1 MRNRFL
7 MGLVIG
13 LMVGFVVGIVTRH
26 FWTLLFIAAAIGI
39 LVMASRITR
48 HKFFPPP
55 AAGQ

>member
-13 LMVGFVVGIVTRH
+13 LMVGFVLGIVTKH
-26 FWTLLFIAAAIGI
+26 LWTLLFIAVAIGI
-39 LVMASRITR
+39 LVVASRTAR